1 MIINH
6 SVLAACYLLSSIV
19 CDLQRRISVR
29 RATSDA
35 TAVDNV
41 FLIGT
46 LMTASTT
53 VERER
58 TSSTNT
64 WVNTWVL
71 S

>member
-1 MIINH
+1 MIINRI
-6 SVLAACYLLSSIV
+6 LTACYLLSSIV

-41 FLIGT
+41 FLTGT
-46 LMTASTT
+46 LMTESTT